1 LTLEVYFRNVS
12 LYMLVYGSESLYMT
26 DKMFIGDVLVYLANF
41 GFNLNEKNTELPKK
55 FAYLDTW
62 IWIL

>member
-1 LTLEVYFRNVS
+1 
-12 LYMLVYGSESLYMT
+12 MLVYGSESLYMT